1 MKRSVSFCEEQNQ
14 VLEFFKHDDDL
25 VNDIW
30 YSAEYY
36 VAQKSSCR
44 EEARQRRLQGYDAL
58 LEEAW
63 RDEGCDDAMIQECL
77 NDFCKRSFLRGLERR
92 GLSQQLQAARSD
104 CKSRARL
111 AVLMYHSMG
120 MSEER
125 IATVYRTLGEEAV
138 VFAQRLGIADEF
150 AVWQSEDQENQDPAA
165 TVDVIMKTENKNDLM
180 IASKRRISFR
190 SVLSFLDPSPDATQ
204 HGCSPPSNSP
214 SQHEDRSIFCARIA

>member
-1 MKRSVSFCEEQNQ
+1 MKRSVSFCEDQNQ
-14 VLEFFKHDDDL
+14 VLAFSKHDDNL

-30 YSAEYY
+30 YSSDYY

-63 RDEGCDDAMIQECL
+63 RDEGRRDDAMIQEDL
-77 NDFCKRSFLRGLERR
+77 NEFCQRSFLRGLERR
-92 GLSQQLQAARSD
+92 GLSRQLEEARSD

-125 IATVYRTLGEEAV
+125 IATVYRTLNEEAV
-138 VFAQRLGIADEF
+138 VFAQRMGIADEH
-150 AVWQSEDQENQDPAA
+150 AMWQSHADQENQDPAA
-165 TVDVIMKTENKNDLM
+165 TVNVIMKPESQIDMKV
-180 IASKRRISFR
+180 ASKRRISFR
-190 SVLSFLDPSPDATQ
+190 SVLSFLDDPSLNATQ
-204 HGCSPPSNSP
+204 QHGFSDFQQRPNPVT
-214 SQHEDRSIFCARIA
+214 